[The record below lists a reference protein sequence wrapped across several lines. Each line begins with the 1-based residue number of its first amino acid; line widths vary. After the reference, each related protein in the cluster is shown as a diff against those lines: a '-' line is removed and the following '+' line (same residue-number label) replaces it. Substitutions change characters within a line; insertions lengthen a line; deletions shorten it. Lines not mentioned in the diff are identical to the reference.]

1 MSFLAVFLWFI
12 VPLLL
17 AVVYDHY
24 KVWAGAVPMAAR
36 TTLSSLLACVCL
48 CVSGGGND
56 IIVQAVHAKRIVNSR
71 VKRSKAL
78 LAAFHVMQVSTPAQ
92 PHTLQMLTE
101 TLCVA
106 CMAYQDN
113 PSEGLDYTS
122 FEAMVTRLGLGH
134 NYQDTQYVL
143 LAACKVLV
151 WESTQTLTVQP
162 TNKHTQ
168 PG

>member
-1 MSFLAVFLWFI
+1 M
-12 VPLLL
+12 
-17 AVVYDHY
+17 HH
-24 KVWAGAVPMAAR
+24 
-36 TTLSSLLACVCL
+36 TLIMLLACVCL
-48 CVSGGGND
+48 CVSGGND

-78 LAAFHVMQVSTPAQ
+78 LAAFHVMQVPTPAQ

-106 CMAYQDN
+106 CMYQDN

-143 LAACKVLV
+143 LAACKF
-151 WESTQTLTVQP
+151 WCGRGPKRSRCNPP
-162 TNKHTQ
+162 TNTHNQ
-168 PG
+168 ADVSGA